1 MANAKARLKTL
12 LQKRSAEAAK
22 LIQKPKLQQEWQSLS
37 LKVQTLNSEV
47 RELLERRAEVVQNQ
61 RLAQSN
67 FYENFQLVDPAMMP
81 KEPVEPKIQKF
92 GGIGMFLTAALGIL
106 LAVLLE
112 GLRQTIVN
120 SQELE
125 EATGIA
131 VLSSLPAIPEQ
142 DS

>member
-1 MANAKARLKTL
+1 M
-12 LQKRSAEAAK
+12 
-22 LIQKPKLQQEWQSLS
+22 
-37 LKVQTLNSEV
+37 

-131 VLSSLPAIPEQ
+131 VLSSLPAIPKQ